1 MGTSLQ
7 VAPVSL
13 IPNMVNC
20 NRVLFNR
27 EKVLKIRKKQDMF
40 LEGNCD
46 DNVTELCATLGWKE
60 ELLEHYAGCRL
71 SSEAN
76 QKKR

>member
-27 EKVLKIRKKQDMF
+27 EKVLKIKKKKDLF

-46 DNVTELCATLGWKE
+46 DNVVDLCATLGWKE
-60 ELLEHYAGCRL
+60 ELLKHHRGCNL
-71 SSEAN
+71 EST
-76 QKKR
+76 K